1 MRGIQLNVSPFL
13 FCPFLAPYGDYI
25 LKVDTYISKQ
35 RKFIKTEIFQK

>member
-25 LKVDTYISKQ
+25 LKVDNLYIQAK
-35 RKFIKTEIFQK
+35 KVH